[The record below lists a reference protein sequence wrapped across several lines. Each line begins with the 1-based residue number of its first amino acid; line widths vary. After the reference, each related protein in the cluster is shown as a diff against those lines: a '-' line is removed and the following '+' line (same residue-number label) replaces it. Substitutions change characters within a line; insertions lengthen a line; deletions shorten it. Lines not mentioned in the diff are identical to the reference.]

1 MRPLTRKALKCSSP
15 SPADL
20 APKGGFPLE
29 RNLDYTLL
37 YRVAKAY
44 YLDQKTQ
51 QEIADVENFSRS
63 QISRILKRAL
73 DEGLVTYS
81 LNFPVSVDEDAMSQ
95 KLEELLGLEKVALIP
110 SFYQEGQYP
119 HPDVICKN
127 LALGAAEKL
136 PELLG
141 DAKNIGVGW
150 GRTLYNASLCIRP
163 QRYVKGRTFLPLI
176 GLSGDSNP
184 MLQVNTIVDR
194 FGERF
199 HADRKYVNMPSLLMK
214 DAIGPNVSAPIQTL
228 MDQWNSLDA
237 AIIGVGGPA
246 ISNNNLISEFP
257 WNYKKQIHNSG
268 TIGDIL
274 SQFFYPDGR
283 IFQLDAHYRLLAL
296 DIQNL
301 RHVKNVIALASGSEK
316 ADSIRCAARLGF
328 IKTLI
333 TDYNT
338 AQTILNIEGVNLK

>member
-1 MRPLTRKALKCSSP
+1 M
-15 SPADL
+15 D
-20 APKGGFPLE
+20 

-51 QEIADVENFSRS
+51 QEIADVENFSRA
-63 QISRILKRAL
+63 QFSRILKKAL

-81 LNFPVSVDEDAMSQ
+81 LNFPAVVDEATMAVA
-95 KLEELLGLEKVALIP
+95 LEERLGLEQVVLIP
-110 SFYQEGQYP
+110 SFYQEGQKP
-119 HPDVICKN
+119 NADVVCKN

-141 DAKNIGVGW
+141 DAKNIGIGW

-176 GLSGDSNP
+176 GSSGDNNP
-184 MLQVNTIVDR
+184 MLQINTIVDR

-199 HADRKYVNMPSLLMK
+199 HADRKYVNMQSLLAK
-214 DAIGPNVSAPIQTL
+214 DSLGPMVPSSIQSL
-228 MDQWNSLDA
+228 MDKWKELDA
-237 AIIGVGGPA
+237 AIIGIGGPPVGN
-246 ISNNNLISEFP
+246 INNLISEFP
-257 WNYKKQIHNSG
+257 RSYKRQVQASG
-268 TIGDIL
+268 TVGDIL
-274 SQFFYPDGR
+274 SQFFFENGD
-283 IFQLDAHYRLLAL
+283 IFRMDAHYQLLA
-296 DIQNL
+296 INIEEL
-301 RHVKNVIALASGSEK
+301 RSVKNVIAMASGSEK
-316 ADSIRCAARLGF
+316 RDSIRVAARLGY

-338 AQTILNIEGVNLK
+338 AQEILTIEGVDLK

>member
-1 MRPLTRKALKCSSP
+1 M
-15 SPADL
+15 D
-20 APKGGFPLE
+20 

-63 QISRILKRAL
+63 QISRILKKAL
-73 DEGLVTYS
+73 DEGLVTYT
-81 LNFPVSVDEDAMSQ
+81 LNFPAVVDEEAMTR
-95 KLEELLGLEKVALIP
+95 ELQSCLGLEKVVLIP
-110 SFYQEGQYP
+110 SFYQEGQKP
-119 HPDVICKN
+119 GADLTCKN

-141 DAKNIGVGW
+141 DAKNIGIGW

-176 GLSGDSNP
+176 GLSGDNNP

-199 HADRKYVNMPSLLMK
+199 HADRKYVNMQSLLAK
-214 DAIGPNVSAPIQTL
+214 DALGPMVPTSIQSL
-228 MDQWNSLDA
+228 MAKWEVLDA
-237 AIIGVGGPA
+237 AIIGIGGPPA
-246 ISNNNLISEFP
+246 GNVNNLISEFP
-257 WNYKKQIHNSG
+257 RNYKKQVQSSG
-268 TIGDIL
+268 TVGDIL
-274 SQFFYPDGR
+274 SQFFYEDGR
-283 IFQLDAHYRLLAL
+283 IFQMDDHYRLLAL
-296 DIQNL
+296 DIGKL
-301 RHVKNVIALASGSEK
+301 RSVKNVIAMASGSDK
-316 ADSIRCAARLGF
+316 RDPIRVAARLGY

-338 AQTILNIEGVNLK
+338 AQEILTIEGVDYK

>member
-1 MRPLTRKALKCSSP
+1 M
-15 SPADL
+15 D
-20 APKGGFPLE
+20 

-63 QISRILKRAL
+63 QISRILKKAL

-81 LNFPVSVDEDAMSQ
+81 LNFPAVVDEATMAAA
-95 KLEELLGLEKVALIP
+95 LEERLGLEQVVLIP
-110 SFYQEGQYP
+110 SFYQEGQKP
-119 HPDVICKN
+119 NADVVCKN

-141 DAKNIGVGW
+141 DAKNIGIGW

-176 GLSGDSNP
+176 GSSGDNNP
-184 MLQVNTIVDR
+184 MLQINTIVDR

-199 HADRKYVNMPSLLMK
+199 HADRKYVNMQSLLAK
-214 DAIGPNVSAPIQTL
+214 DSLGPMVPSSIQSL
-228 MDQWNSLDA
+228 MDKWKELDA
-237 AIIGVGGPA
+237 AIIGIGGPPVGN
-246 ISNNNLISEFP
+246 INNLISEFP
-257 WNYKKQIHNSG
+257 RSYKRQVQASG
-268 TIGDIL
+268 TVGDIL
-274 SQFFYPDGR
+274 SQFFFENGD
-283 IFQLDAHYRLLAL
+283 IFRMDAHYQLLA
-296 DIQNL
+296 INIEEL
-301 RHVKNVIALASGSEK
+301 RNVKNVIAMASGSEK
-316 ADSIRCAARLGF
+316 RDSIRVAARLGY

-338 AQTILNIEGVNLK
+338 AQEILTIEGVDLK